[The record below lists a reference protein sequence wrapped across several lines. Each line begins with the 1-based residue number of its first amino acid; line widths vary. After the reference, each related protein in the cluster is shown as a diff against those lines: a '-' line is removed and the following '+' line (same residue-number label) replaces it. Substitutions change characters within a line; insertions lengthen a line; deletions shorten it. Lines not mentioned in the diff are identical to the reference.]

1 MMLKKHLYKR
11 TIKNKSGRSIKAW
24 YYWYYDPV
32 THKQVRKSCGTGKTP
47 VLTKREA
54 EEIMAKMDEQERNYE
69 AIRSQAQTVTI
80 KVMAQTMYT
89 PGSIYLKLK
98 KETGEEISD
107 NSLEEIHRYLN
118 NQIIPWYGAL
128 KLEALDPV
136 QIQNDLLAQERSNSW
151 RNRIICIL
159 DSIFE
164 EAVRNKMLTYK
175 PPIPRFRLSV
185 QRKKD
190 ILTSEEINTLF
201 PEDFTSLSRI
211 WDKNGKETDTGFM
224 FGTIYALMVS
234 TGLRLGEA
242 RAINPI
248 QLIVAQDKQI
258 LPLVQPDG
266 SENPHITDTA
276 VFGLFIDRM
285 FNAQEKLVM
294 HLKRGN
300 AENPRYRVSL
310 LPTRTIRYI
319 RHWIMIRPR
328 LVPELLF
335 TFKGKK
341 ITPAMAEGRLHLG
354 ISNTGIPIEHRVIT
368 PHSLRFT
375 YNTRMRRLIPGEPL
389 RLMIGHTTVGMTDYY
404 TRLEI
409 EEDFLSLESHRDNIN
424 HFWEEKLVRK
434 R

>member
-1 MMLKKHLYKR
+1 MHNREYYLILKKHLYKR
-11 TIKNKSGRSIKAW
+11 TIKNESGKSTKVW

-32 THKQVRKSCGTGKTP
+32 THKQVRKSCGTGKIP

-69 AIRSQAQTVTI
+69 AIKAQ
-80 KVMAQTMYT
+80 AQTMYT
-89 PGSIYLKLK
+89 PGSIYLKFK
-98 KETGEEISD
+98 KEIGEEISD
-107 NSLEEIHRYLN
+107 NSLDEIHRYLN
-118 NQIIPWYGAL
+118 NQIIPWYGTL
-128 KLEALDPV
+128 KLEELDPV

-159 DSIFE
+159 DSIFQ
-164 EAVRNKMLTYK
+164 EAVRNKMLNYK
-175 PPIPRFRLSV
+175 PAISRFRSSV

-190 ILTSEEINTLF
+190 IISSEEINTLF
-201 PEDFTSLSRI
+201 PEDFRSLSRI
-211 WDKNGKETDTGFM
+211 WDKDGKETDTGFM
-224 FGTIYALMVS
+224 FGTFYALMVS

-266 SENPHITDTA
+266 SENPYITDTA

-285 FNAQEKLVM
+285 FNVKETLVM

-335 TFKGKK
+335 TFKGRK
-341 ITPAMAEGRLHLG
+341 INPVMAEKRLHPG
-354 ISNTGIPIEHRVIT
+354 FSNTGIPIEHRVIT

-389 RLMIGHTTVGMTDYY
+389 RLMIGHTTEGMTDYY

-409 EEDFLSLESHRDNIN
+409 EEDFLSLESHIDNIN